1 MDSTITERRIDGSS
15 RFTTRTGPLW
25 RVGALASAAA
35 AVATVV
41 FALFAKAIDIPMEVD
56 GEAIPVLGFAIVTLL
71 WAAVG
76 TGLAIAFARWA
87 KRPARMFVVTT
98 AVLTLLSFVPV
109 VTADADTATQVA
121 LALSHVLA
129 AAIVIPA
136 LALRLAAGHT
146 GIERTRR
153 R

>member
-1 MDSTITERRIDGSS
+1 MDSTTTDRRIDGSS
-15 RFTTRTGPLW
+15 RSTMRTGPVW
-25 RVGALASAAA
+25 RVGALASVAA

-41 FALFAKAIDIPMEVD
+41 FALFAKAIDIPLEID
-56 GEAIPVLGFAIVTLL
+56 GEAIPVLGFAMVTLL

-76 TGLAIAFARWA
+76 TGLAIAFARWT
-87 KRPARMFVVTT
+87 KRPARLFVVTT
-98 AVLTLLSFVPV
+98 VVLTLLSFVPV

-129 AAIVIPA
+129 AAIVIPT
-136 LALRLAAGHT
+136 LAVRLANHT
-146 GIERTRR
+146 GIERARR

>member
-1 MDSTITERRIDGSS
+1 MDSTTTERRIDGSS
-15 RFTTRTGPLW
+15 RSTMRTGPVW
-25 RVGALASAAA
+25 RVGALASVAA

-41 FALFAKAIDIPMEVD
+41 FALFAKAIDIPLEID
-56 GEAIPVLGFAIVTLL
+56 GEAIPVLGFAMVTLL

-76 TGLAIAFARWA
+76 TGLAIAFARWT
-87 KRPARMFVVTT
+87 KRPARLFVVTT
-98 AVLTLLSFVPV
+98 VVLTLLSFVPV

-129 AAIVIPA
+129 AAIVIPT
-136 LALRLAAGHT
+136 LAVRLANHT
-146 GIERTRR
+146 GIERARR